1 MAYCIGVTGGIGSG
15 KSSAAALFS
24 ELGADVVDTDDI
36 AHELT
41 RPGGK
46 AMPEI
51 TTAFGTLALAG
62 DGSLNRAAMRD
73 LVFADPSKRK
83 VLEGILH
90 PMIRAEARRRV
101 AGSTAPYVLLVV
113 PLLLESAG
121 YPDLV
126 QRILVIDCDESLQIS
141 RTMQRSGLTAEAV
154 RAIMAA
160 QMPRMDRL
168 ARADDVL
175 HNDGDLAGLRAQIAI
190 LDERYRCLA
199 LPASRGP
206 GIGPDTAH

>member
-15 KSSAAALFS
+15 KSSAAALFA

-41 RPGGK
+41 RSGGK
-46 AMPEI
+46 AIPGI
-51 TTAFGTLALAG
+51 TAAFGAG
-62 DGSLNRAAMRD
+62 VIAADGSLDRTAMRE
-73 LVFADPSKRK
+73 LVFADPSRRK
-83 VLEGILH
+83 ILEGILH

-101 AGSTAPYVLLVV
+101 ADSTAPYVLLVV

-126 QRILVIDCDESLQIS
+126 QRILVIDCDESQQVG

-154 RAIMAA
+154 HAIMAA
-160 QMPRMDRL
+160 QLPRRQRL

-175 HNDGDLAGLRAQIAI
+175 HNDGDFARLRTQVGVLHDRYLGLA
-190 LDERYRCLA
+190 
-199 LPASRGP
+199 RGAA
-206 GIGPDTAH
+206 GPTKNMP

>member
-24 ELGADVVDTDDI
+24 ELGAEVVDTDDI
-36 AHELT
+36 AHALT
-41 RPGGK
+41 RPGGQ
-46 AMPEI
+46 AIPGI
-51 TTAFGTLALAG
+51 RAAFGATAIAA
-62 DGSLNRAAMRD
+62 DGSLDRAAMRER
-73 LVFADPSKRK
+73 VFADPAQRK

-90 PMIRAEARRRV
+90 PVIRAEARRRV
-101 AGSTAPYVLLVV
+101 SGSGAPYVLLVV

-126 QRILVIDCDESLQIS
+126 QRVLVIDCDESLQIS

-160 QMPRMDRL
+160 QLPRQERL

-175 HNDGDLAGLRAQIAI
+175 HNDGDLAGLRAQVAA
-190 LDERYRCLA
+190 LHERYRNLSLQA
-199 LPASRGP
+199 AGGP
-206 GIGPDTAH
+206 RNMP